1 MDKKFVM
8 GIAAM
13 AALTLV
19 SCSSDD
25 LDSFSGDS
33 SKNEAISFDGY
44 LGRSAVAV
52 NGTRGS
58 VETKETLRTKGF
70 GVFGKYDAGD
80 SKTSD
85 PKFFVNQ
92 KVTCSNSKWTYTP
105 LKYWPTQGLINF
117 YAYAP
122 YKDGQALKENTNTF
136 DFTVEPNAADQI
148 DLLWANATGQIKT
161 NFEGTTKEKVKFLF
175 KHALSRLGYTV
186 KLSGNYSP
194 DNATFTLRK
203 ITLAGSPDDETK
215 GAFYKSGTIDL
226 SKTNTKEEL
235 SKTNTTTGLWQAL
248 TSDENKQYFKW
259 FDGSYL
265 VESSKSKHPTNS
277 AKEDYSDKDY
287 LFVIPQNFSEKIE
300 EAGQQKENP
309 DKLFVIVE
317 YDVTYKN
324 ESGTPTTTITNK
336 VYKKLSIKFEQGKAY
351 NLNLTI
357 GLPIEFDIDV
367 ENVAGVEDWTNDTD
381 NKITDLPIDSWDDIN
396 RK

>member
-25 LDSFSGDS
+25 LDSFSDNS

-58 VETKETLRTKGF
+58 VETKETLKTKGF

-80 SKTSD
+80 NKTSD
-85 PKFFVNQ
+85 AKFFVNQ
-92 KVTCSNSKWTYTP
+92 KVTYSNSKWTYTP
-105 LKYWPTQGLINF
+105 LRYWPTQGQINF

-122 YKDGQALKENTNTF
+122 HKEGQTLKENTNTF
-136 DFTVEPNAADQI
+136 DFTVEPEAANQI

-215 GAFYKSGTIDL
+215 GAFYKKGTIDL
-226 SKTNTKEEL
+226 SKKDA
-235 SKTNTTTGLWQAL
+235 TGLWNAA
-248 TSDENKQYFKW
+248 TSDDNKQYFTW
-259 FDGSYL
+259 FEGSYK
-265 VESSKSKHPTNS
+265 VESSDPKHPTKLDPTTS
-277 AKEDYSDKDY
+277 KDKDYSDKDY
-287 LFVIPQNFSEKIE
+287 LFVIPQDFSLTTEG
-300 EAGQQKENP
+300 A
-309 DKLFVIVE
+309 DKLYVIVE
-317 YDVTYKN
+317 YDVTYTSSSTK
-324 ESGTPTTTITNK
+324 ITNK
-336 VYKKLSIKFEQGKAY
+336 VYKKLPIKFEQGRAY
-351 NLNLTI
+351 MLNLTI

-367 ENVAGVEDWTNDTD
+367 DTAAGVEDWTNDTD
-381 NKITDLPIDSWDDIN
+381 NKITDIPFDSWDDI
-396 RK
+396 KH